1 MAVAKV
7 VPRIGRP
14 IKVPLEAATTNSIHR
29 LSLPPYLMGVMME
42 TMKSTGYNGK
52 QRSVWIEEAIAGL
65 IVHDSSLY
73 ESSTGDR
80 VSNANGSAKYMVSKT
95 VIRASLAAQVDILI
109 LETNT
114 PPNASPI
121 NFSYIARCAIRH
133 RLRHPELYPVTS
145 AVRADDLIS
154 QALKMDLSGPF

>member
-14 IKVPLEAATTNSIHR
+14 IKVPLEAAAANTNHR
-29 LSLPPYLMGVMME
+29 VSMPPYLMGVMVE
-42 TMKSTGYNGK
+42 TMRSTGYNAK
-52 QRSVWIEEAIAGL
+52 QRSIWIEEAIAGL
-65 IVHDSSLY
+65 IVYDPSLY

-80 VSNANGSAKYMVSKT
+80 VSGSASVSKMMVTKT
-95 VIRASLAAQVDILI
+95 VIRNSLSAQVNTLVA
-109 LETNT
+109 ETNT
-114 PPNASPI
+114 PPNTTPI

-145 AVRADDLIS
+145 MVSAEDLIS
-154 QALKMDLSGPF
+154 QALKIDLSGPF